1 MSSKGPDFTKK
12 ALQFRIAMNEIIN
25 LNKVGKLWIQKPIL
39 ANMAGVA
46 SQFFRPLGTKGCL
59 NKSYSEWQI
68 FVPITFLEHE

>member
-25 LNKVGKLWIQKPIL
+25 LNKVGKLWIKKPIL
-39 ANMAGVA
+39 ANVAGVA
-46 SQFFRPLGTKGCL
+46 SQFFCSLGTGSCL

-68 FVPITFLEHE
+68 FGVTIHQVLG